1 MKCELCEGKTV
12 CNSAG
17 GTMWL
22 QETPNLYPV
31 PRLHV
36 TITDESAVFRIKYCP
51 MCGRK
56 LDEE

>member
-12 CNSAG
+12 FSSAG

-22 QETPNLYPV
+22 QELPNLYPV

-36 TITDESAVFRIKYCP
+36 TIRDEFAVFRIKYCP